1 MRGAGYALQTRPAK
15 LPTMTGETVPAG
27 NGMTTQ
33 IHDALAAVLR
43 TIIPAM
49 FKAQQPWALMGS
61 TASVLQGIDDYVPP
75 DIDLVT
81 TMEGAYIMEGCVA
94 MCGATIRQVSF
105 STSDRYASH
114 FGIFE
119 VEDTKI
125 EVMGD
130 LVIQVA
136 DGCIHATDHF
146 ARWSDKVRLLH
157 FDGSHI
163 PVVPLEWQLAAN
175 ALLSRP
181 ERTQPIAD
189 YLLKHGYDGAYLDAI
204 LEDKSYGERTIR
216 LVRELMRLA

>member
-1 MRGAGYALQTRPAK
+1 MA
-15 LPTMTGETVPAG
+15 GETVPVG
-27 NGMTTQ
+27 NGMSAA

-43 TIIPAM
+43 TVIPAM

-94 MCGATIRQVSF
+94 MCGATVRPVSF
-105 STSDRYASH
+105 STSERYASH

-119 VEDTKI
+119 VDHTKV

-130 LVIQVA
+130 LVIAVP
-136 DGCIHATDHF
+136 DGHINATDHF
-146 ARWSDKVRLLH
+146 ARWSDKVRVLH
-157 FDGSHI
+157 FEGSHI

-175 ALLSRP
+175 ALLGRS
-181 ERTQPIAD
+181 ERSQPIAD
-189 YLLKHGYDGAYLDAI
+189 YLLSHGHDAAYLEAI
-204 LEDKSYGERTIR
+204 LSDKSYGNRT
-216 LVRELMRLA
+216 LGAVRELMHLA

>member
-1 MRGAGYALQTRPAK
+1 
-15 LPTMTGETVPAG
+15 MTGETVPCG
-27 NGMTTQ
+27 NGMTPA

-94 MCGATIRQVSF
+94 GCGATVRPVSF
-105 STSDRYASH
+105 STSERYASH

-119 VEDTKI
+119 VDHTKV

-130 LVIQVA
+130 LVIAVP
-136 DGCIHATDHF
+136 DGHINATDHF
-146 ARWSDKVRLLH
+146 ARWSDRVRLLH
-157 FDGSHI
+157 FEGSHV

-175 ALLSRP
+175 ALLNRP
-181 ERTQPIAD
+181 ERTRPIAD
-189 YLLKHGYDGAYLDAI
+189 YLLGHGFDRAYLDAI
-204 LEDKSYGERTIR
+204 LADKNYGDRTIAD
-216 LVRELMRLA
+216 VRELMRIA